1 MACCEVLFGT
11 VPPTASPTEA
21 QIPIYIDRTSKKVYY
36 WNGTGWELIWE
47 IQTAGVGTP
56 GVVSIDPNSP
66 IYVGEGGTLQI
77 NCERLKT
84 QCGFAT
90 VQEVSEAVS
99 SAINELVKSLNTS
112 LQGLDSRITSLS
124 NTVSQVENALGSLAG
139 RVSSIEAW
147 DLCAKTSSCGHSTG
161 GVTKLIAGTN
171 ITLSPASGTGE
182 VTINAAGSSGGS
194 GGGIAAVTMTS
205 ADLTLTALQYGKP
218 IIVLSGALTA
228 NLNLIFPAIAGEWT
242 VVNNCT
248 GSYTVTC
255 KTAAGT
261 GAVITPGCT
270 RIIFGDGTNIAGSM
284 NEVETPKQFNNST
297 LLATTA
303 FVQRAIGGFGQ
314 LLGYGTT
321 GQTIPASAANS
332 HINIYGTCSSITLP
346 LANSVPAGSV
356 LMFDGVSRTCTINR
370 QGTNVIFLNG
380 TNTSATS
387 VVVAD
392 GETVMLTSDGSGS
405 WFASGIATLKYAA
418 GFGSSLAAAGYQK
431 LPSGLIAQ
439 WGPTGAVSSASAAVT
454 VTFPIAF
461 PTACMAIAF
470 GPNATHGVMVAAES
484 IAAANFAYSAFASG
498 GGRIA
503 GMGTWFIAIGK

>member
-90 VQEVSEAVS
+90 VQEVSEAVN
-99 SAINELVKSLNTS
+99 SAINELVKSLNTT
-112 LQGLDSRITSLS
+112 LQEMNSRITSLS
-124 NTVSQVENALGSLAG
+124 NTVAQVGNSLGSLSNTVAQVENSLGSLAG

-161 GVTKLIAGTN
+161 
-171 ITLSPASGTGE
+171 
-182 VTINAAGSSGGS
+182 

-418 GFGSSLAAAGYQK
+418 GFGSSLASAGYQK

-470 GPNATHGVMVAAES
+470 GPNTAHGVMVAAES
-484 IAAANFAYSAFASG
+484 IAAANFAYSAFAPG